1 MHPRMLPIAFLCF
14 ICLGFAAPALAQSEA
29 AKMGPPKPEAWW
41 PVQPRPLPFVH
52 PLFSDGMVLQREIAA
67 PVWGWSTPGDVV
79 TVSFDG
85 QPAGEPATAA
95 ADGRWMTRIG
105 PFPPGGPHTL
115 VIRGKSQASELSNV
129 LVGDVWLCAGQS
141 NMNWPVRLSN
151 DAEAEVAAANH
162 PTIRSFTVSFFPSV
176 VPQKLPPPA
185 KWEPCTPE
193 FAKNFTGVGYFFARE
208 INQARKVPIGIIHSS
223 VGATY
228 AEVWV
233 SREALERQMPYDF
246 PDLLQEVA
254 DWAGP
259 DAAAFDYFAAMEK
272 WIAAIDPGSASQ
284 KYSAADLDTATWQ
297 DLDVPK
303 PWPAAG
309 LGDFQGLVWCR
320 TSVDVPESWAGDD
333 LKLQLSVVHGT
344 DLVWFNGTLVGASQ
358 LNGIKAYTID
368 RRLVR
373 PGTKNVLV
381 AAIVNREGVGGF
393 HSAPANMVL
402 TRVGKPADE
411 KVKLAG
417 TWKAKATTPAEQI
430 TAPPHP
436 PVRNYKTITS
446 MYNGMI
452 APLLPFAI
460 KGALWYQGEANGPR
474 WLQYRRLL
482 PTLIA
487 DWRERFGVGEFP
499 FLIVSLANY
508 NPLQKNP
515 VEPGWAEIR
524 ESQWRTV
531 RKVPN
536 TGLAMTIDIGD
547 GGNIHPKNKQEV
559 GRRLALVARK
569 LVYGEHDLLASG
581 PEFSE
586 MQIEPPKG
594 DRIRLYF
601 KNLGSGLMIRPG
613 DEKLTGFVIAGPDKN
628 FRWADAVIDGNTIVV
643 SHPEIPDP
651 RYVRYGWA
659 WNPLVNLYNKEG
671 LPAITFRTD
680 E

>member
-1 MHPRMLPIAFLCF
+1 MHFRPILAVAW
-14 ICLGFAAPALAQSEA
+14 CLVGFVSSYVLAQSEA
-29 AKMGPPKPEAWW
+29 ARMGTPKPEAWW
-41 PVQPRPLPFVH
+41 PVQRREMPFVH
-52 PLFSDGMVLQREIAA
+52 PLFSDEMVLQREVSA
-67 PVWGWSTPGDVV
+67 PVWGWSTPGDVI
-79 TVSFDG
+79 TVLLDG
-85 QPAGEPATAA
+85 KQAGELATTG

-105 PFPPGGPHTL
+105 PFAAGGPHTL
-115 VIRGKSQASELSNV
+115 TIRGKSQAVELRNV
-129 LVGDVWLCAGQS
+129 LVGDVWLCSGQS

-151 DAEAEVAAANH
+151 DAEAEVAAAHH

-176 VPQKLPPPA
+176 VPQQLPPPA
-185 KWEPCTPE
+185 KWETCTPE
-193 FAKNFTGVGYFFARE
+193 FAKNFTGVGFFFARE
-208 INQARKVPIGIIHSS
+208 INKTQNIPIGIIHSS

-246 PDLLQEVA
+246 PELLKEVA

-259 DAAAFDYFAAMEK
+259 EGTAFDYFVAMEK
-272 WIAAIDPGSASQ
+272 WIGSADPESATN
-284 KYSAADLDTATWQ
+284 KYTSVVDLDVSDWK
-297 DLDVPK
+297 DIEVPK
-303 PWPAAG
+303 PWQSAG
-309 LGDFQGLVWCR
+309 LGEFQGLVWFR
-320 TSVDVPESWAGDD
+320 TTIDVPEDWTGDD

-358 LNGIKAYTID
+358 LNGIKAYTVD

-373 PGTKNVLV
+373 PGKNLLV
-381 AAIVNREGVGGF
+381 AAIVNREGMGGF
-393 HSAPANMVL
+393 TSAPQNMAL
-402 TRVGKPADE
+402 TRVGKPLE
-411 KVKLAG
+411 VRVKLAG
-417 TWKAKATTPAEQI
+417 MWKAKTATPADKI
-430 TAPPHP
+430 DAAPLP

-452 APLLPFAI
+452 APLVPFAI

-487 DWRERFGVGEFP
+487 DWRERFGVGDFP

-515 VEPGWAEIR
+515 IEPGWAEIR
-524 ESQWRTV
+524 ESQWRTA

-559 GRRLALVARK
+559 GRRLSLVARK
-569 LVYGEHDLLASG
+569 MVYGEKELVASG
-581 PEFSE
+581 PEFAE

-594 DRIRLYF
+594 DHIRLYF
-601 KNLGSGLMIRPG
+601 KNVGGGLMIRPG
-613 DEKLTGFVIAGPDKN
+613 DEKLTGFVVAGPDKE
-628 FRWADAVIDGNTIVV
+628 FKWADAVIEGDTIVV
-643 SHPEIPDP
+643 SHPEIADP
-651 RYVRYGWA
+651 KYVRYGWA